1 MNVRLIVAPA
11 VIVVAGALCGCSAS
25 GGLSAE
31 ESRDRFY
38 ATLDSTQAA
47 LGGAWEEQDDGTPR
61 GCGLPLWQEGESYAG
76 LRVGPM
82 PDDVSGAVSAARDT
96 LRERGYD
103 TTVGGVGDVTEV
115 RARGR
120 GTEVITFR
128 ITDDGMTLQGESDCR
143 PS

>member
-25 GGLSAE
+25 DGLTAG
-31 ESRDRFY
+31 ESRDRFH
-38 ATLDSTQAA
+38 AALDSTQEA
-47 LGGAWEEQDDGTPR
+47 LGGAWEVQDDGTPR

-82 PDDVSGAVSAARDT
+82 PDDVSAAVSTARNV
-96 LRERGYD
+96 LRDQGYD
-103 TTVGGVGDVTEV
+103 TAVGGVGDVTEV
-115 RARGR
+115 RARGT
-120 GTEVITFR
+120 GTEVIIFR

-143 PS
+143 PG